1 MKPEELKN
9 LVIHRESLR
18 HMSKEQIEE
27 LNTQMGWFSN
37 NLDDFKDFN
46 TLSQCWYDGCN
57 ANSIELHSFISES
70 DWEYFLPCKRLQELL
85 V

>member
-57 ANSIELHSFISES
+57 ANSIDLYSFISES
-70 DWEYFLPCKRLQELL
+70 DWEYFLPCKRLQEVLK
-85 V
+85 